1 MAYSLSKIN
10 DAVRSDPQGFVQESD
25 AAYDKKIEA
34 AARKIADNLSKSR
47 IVLLSGPS
55 GSGKTTTAKKI
66 EAKLKE
72 LGVNSHSVE
81 MDNYFKTVDPETAPR
96 NREGQMDYE
105 SPFCMDMDLLN
116 RHFAALD
123 RGERILIPKFE
134 FARQM
139 RSDIKS
145 QPLQLGKD
153 EIAIFE
159 GIHALNDIITG
170 RNPNAAKVYIS
181 ARSDILDDA
190 GDVVF
195 KRTWLRLERRTVRDS
210 KFRAWKA
217 DVTVKMWANVRRGE
231 KLYISPFKD
240 NASIVFDSAL
250 PYEVSAIRPFAQPLF
265 DHLRVSPDTER
276 YEEVHQLADAYPK
289 FEILDEKYISPD
301 SLIREFIGGGI
312 YGD

>member
-1 MAYSLSKIN
+1 MAYSLAQIN
-10 DAVRSDPQGFVQESD
+10 EAVRSDPQGFVQECD
-25 AAYDKKIEA
+25 AAYNKKIEN

-66 EAKLKE
+66 EAKLE
-72 LGVNSHSVE
+72 QMGINSHAVS
-81 MDNYFKTVDPETAPR
+81 MDNYFKTVDPETSPR
-96 NREGQMDYE
+96 NREGQIDYE

-116 RHFAALD
+116 QHFAALD
-123 RGERILIPKFE
+123 RGEKIRIPKFE

-145 QPLQLGKD
+145 QPLRLGSD

-170 RNPNAAKVYIS
+170 RNPAAAKVYIS
-181 ARSDILDDA
+181 ARSDIT
-190 GDVVF
+190 GESGEVVF

-217 DVTVKMWANVRRGE
+217 DVTVRMWANVRRGE

-240 NASIVFDSAL
+240 NASIMFDSTL
-250 PYEVSAIRPFAQPLF
+250 PYEVSVIRAFAQPLF
-265 DHLRVSPDTER
+265 DHLRVSPDMDR
-276 YEEVHQLADAYPK
+276 YEEVHQLAAAYPL
-289 FEILDEKYISPD
+289 FDILDESFVAPD

-312 YGD
+312 YDD

>member
-1 MAYSLSKIN
+1 MAYSLAQIN
-10 DAVRSDPQGFVQESD
+10 AAVRSDPQGFVQESD
-25 AAYDKKIEA
+25 AAYDKKIED
-34 AARKIADNLSKSR
+34 AARKIAANLGKSR

-66 EAKLKE
+66 EAKLE
-72 LGVNSHSVE
+72 EMGIHSHAVA

-96 NREGQMDYE
+96 NREGQIDYE

-123 RGERILIPKFE
+123 RGEKILIPKFE

-145 QPLQLGKD
+145 QPLRLGQD

-159 GIHALNDIITG
+159 GIHALNDIISG
-170 RNPNAAKVYIS
+170 RNPQAAKVYIS
-181 ARSDILDDA
+181 ARSDILGESGEA
-190 GDVVF
+190 VF
-195 KRTWLRLERRTVRDS
+195 KRTWLRLERRAVRDS

-240 NASIVFDSAL
+240 NAGIVFDSAL
-250 PYEVSAIRPFAQPLF
+250 PYEVSVIRAFAQPLF
-265 DHLRVSPDTER
+265 DHLRVSPDMER
-276 YEEVHQLADAYPK
+276 YEEVRQLTEAYPR
-289 FEILDEKYISPD
+289 FEILDESYVAPD

-312 YGD
+312 YDD

>member
-10 DAVRSDPQGFVQESD
+10 DAVRSDPQGFAQESD
-25 AAYDKKIEA
+25 EAYNRKIEA

-72 LGVNSHSVE
+72 MGINSHAVA
-81 MDNYFKTVDPETAPR
+81 MDNYFKTVDLETAPR
-96 NREGQMDYE
+96 NREGQIDYE

-116 RHFAALD
+116 QHFAALD
-123 RGERILIPKFE
+123 RGEKILIPKFE

-145 QPLQLGKD
+145 QPLQLGND

-170 RNPNAAKVYIS
+170 RNPDAAKVYIS
-181 ARSDILDDA
+181 ARSDILDDT
-190 GDVVF
+190 GDIVF

-240 NASIVFDSAL
+240 NASIVFDTTH
-250 PYEVSAIRPFAQPLF
+250 PYEISVIRAFAQPLF
-265 DHLRVSPDTER
+265 DHLRVSPDMER
-276 YEEVHQLADAYPK
+276 YEEVRHLADAYPR
-289 FEILDEKYISPD
+289 FEVLEEKYIAPD

-312 YGD
+312 YDD

>member
-10 DAVRSDPQGFVQESD
+10 DAVRSDPEGFVQESD
-25 AAYDKKIEA
+25 AAYNRKIEA
-34 AARKIADNLSKSR
+34 AARKIADNLSRSH

-72 LGVNSHSVE
+72 MGINSYSVE

-96 NREGQMDYE
+96 NREGQLDYE

-123 RGERILIPKFE
+123 RGEKIRIPKFE

-145 QPLQLGKD
+145 QPPQLGRD

-181 ARSDILDDA
+181 ARSDILDDGGSVA
-190 GDVVF
+190 F
-195 KRTWLRLERRTVRDS
+195 KRTWLRLERRAVRDS

-231 KLYISPFKD
+231 KLYISPYKD
-240 NASIVFDSAL
+240 NASIMFDSSL

-265 DHLRVSPDTER
+265 DHLRVSPEMER
-276 YEEVHQLADAYPK
+276 YAEVRQLAEAYPQ
-289 FEILDEKYISPD
+289 FEILDEKYIAPD

-312 YGD
+312 YDD

>member
-1 MAYSLSKIN
+1 MAYFLKEIN

-25 AAYDKKIEA
+25 ALYAKKIESA
-34 AARKIADNLSKSR
+34 AKKIRDNLKNSR

-66 EAKLKE
+66 EAKLE
-72 LGVNSHSVE
+72 EMGINSHAVS
-81 MDNYFKTVDPETAPR
+81 MDNYFRTVDPETAPR
-96 NREGQMDYE
+96 NREGQIDYE

-116 RHFAALD
+116 QHFAALD
-123 RGERILIPKFE
+123 RGEKILIPKFE

-145 QPLQLGKD
+145 QPLQLGND

-170 RNPNAAKVYIS
+170 RNPDAAKVYIS
-181 ARSDILDDA
+181 ARSDILDDT
-190 GDVVF
+190 GDIVF

-240 NASIVFDSAL
+240 NASIVFDTTH
-250 PYEVSAIRPFAQPLF
+250 PYEISVIRAFAQPLF
-265 DHLRVSPDTER
+265 DHLRVSPDMER
-276 YEEVHQLADAYPK
+276 YEEVRHLADAYPR
-289 FEILDEKYISPD
+289 FEVLEEKYIAPD

-312 YGD
+312 YDD

>member
-1 MAYSLSKIN
+1 MAYSLAQIN
-10 DAVRSDPQGFVQESD
+10 AAVRSDPRGFVQESD

-34 AARKIADNLSKSR
+34 AARKIAANLGKSR

-66 EAKLKE
+66 EAKLE
-72 LGVNSHSVE
+72 EMGIHSHAVA

-96 NREGQMDYE
+96 NREGQIDYE

-123 RGERILIPKFE
+123 RGEKILIPKFE

-145 QPLQLGKD
+145 QPLRLGQD

-159 GIHALNDIITG
+159 GIHALNDIISG
-170 RNPNAAKVYIS
+170 RNPQAAKVYIS
-181 ARSDILDDA
+181 ARSDILGESGEA
-190 GDVVF
+190 VF
-195 KRTWLRLERRTVRDS
+195 KRTWLRLERRAVRDS

-240 NASIVFDSAL
+240 NAGIVFDSAL
-250 PYEVSAIRPFAQPLF
+250 PYEVSVIRSFAQPLF
-265 DHLRVSPDTER
+265 DHLRVSPDMER
-276 YEEVHQLADAYPK
+276 YEEVRQLAEAYPR
-289 FEILDEKYISPD
+289 FEILDESYVAPD

-312 YGD
+312 YDD